1 MSDFFIVL
9 IFVGCVTVFL
19 SVFYT
24 VRVFKQHETAKEGLD
39 SSIPETVQQH
49 PYIKNPIFWSYII
62 GFGVLLIFVFYLIAN
77 R

>member
-9 IFVGCVTVFL
+9 IFIVCVTILL

-24 VRVFKQHETAKEGLD
+24 VRVFKQQQTAKEGLD

-49 PYIKNPIFWSYII
+49 PYVKNPIFWAYII
-62 GFGVLLIFVFYLIAN
+62 GFGVLLAFIFYLIAN